1 MRPCRLIA
9 AILWLAVPLGAQS
22 QMTTGVIEGVV
33 RDETGAALP
42 GVTIRLAHLGIG
54 ISRSAYHSVP
64 SS

>member
-1 MRPCRLIA
+1 MSPCRLIA
-9 AILWLAVPLGAQS
+9 AILLFAMPLGAQS

-42 GVTIRLAHLGIG
+42 GVTIRLTHLGIG